1 MSADKIAELMEENAR
16 LREEIKTIR
25 DRWERELI
33 VAKANLLMV
42 QEELAMTKEHLRVSM
57 LRTIEADDEVF
68 NVREDAVKAI
78 QAATEK

>member
-1 MSADKIAELMEENAR
+1 MSSDKVTELIEENAR
-16 LREEIKTIR
+16 LREEIKMIR

-42 QEELAMTKEHLRVSM
+42 QEELTMTKEHLRLSM

-68 NVREDAVKAI
+68 HVREDAANAIKAM
-78 QAATEK
+78 TEK